1 MLANTFKTM
10 KKNKSVTLSNTQSNN
25 VTSKKPQMEDFYD
38 SSDPRG
44 MGRSEHE
51 DFCNAVKDWNSNH

>member
-1 MLANTFKTM
+1 M